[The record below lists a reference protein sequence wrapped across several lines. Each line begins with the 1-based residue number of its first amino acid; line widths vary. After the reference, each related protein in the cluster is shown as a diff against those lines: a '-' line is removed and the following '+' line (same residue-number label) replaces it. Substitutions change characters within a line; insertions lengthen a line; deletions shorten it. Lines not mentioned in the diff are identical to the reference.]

1 MGKAKSENTDKSDKR
16 VAPSTAWKPGQS
28 GNPGGRPRNEVSLT
42 HWLREWGGM
51 TSAQAAELC
60 ATYAKELRAA
70 KSGEMP
76 LAALAAL
83 RVWMTV
89 ISEPTPG
96 LFGQLLD
103 RMDGPV
109 PTRLEGGERPVLVKL
124 DR

>member
-1 MGKAKSENTDKSDKR
+1 MGKAQNSET
-16 VAPSTAWKPGQS
+16 TARQRGPGKPFEKGQS

-83 RVWMTV
+83 KVWMTV
-89 ISEPTPG
+89 ISDPTPG